1 MVRLRHCDHHSTF
14 HYCRLK
20 LLRFLWV
27 GNRDYILKDT
37 KITKLNDFL
46 PLNAVLKQFVCF
58 AVPYSSIRF
67 TITIIKLFFL
77 KVNLSVVRKNL
88 FNSQHCSKIKTMHDY
103 AVLDIE
109 LTLFSEKALLF
120 SNAAATLRL
129 LFISRRKQFE
139 LL

>member
-77 KVNLSVVRKNL
+77 KVNLSVVRKISL
-88 FNSQHCSKIKTMHDY
+88 TPSIAPKIKTMHDY
-103 AVLDIE
+103 AVLDGE
-109 LTLFSEKALLF
+109 LTLFSEKGTAV
-120 SNAAATLRL
+120 
-129 LFISRRKQFE
+129 
-139 LL
+139 